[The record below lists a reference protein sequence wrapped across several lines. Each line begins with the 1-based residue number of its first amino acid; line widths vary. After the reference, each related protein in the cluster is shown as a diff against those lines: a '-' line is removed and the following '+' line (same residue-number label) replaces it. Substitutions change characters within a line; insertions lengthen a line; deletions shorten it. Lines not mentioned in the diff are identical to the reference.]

1 MLKKFNH
8 INCATYK
15 NFNWELNEFGKINI
29 IYGHNGAGKTTL
41 SRIIRSFE
49 TKELPQGYD
58 DIKFKIQIN
67 SNNYFSETDIKNAD
81 FEVRVYNRD
90 FVNKN
95 LNFLINGE
103 NSGSILSFQSAILG
117 EHNDKIFREIKELEN
132 KIGKKSDPKNNIIAS
147 GLEGDIEEIRQ
158 QIDEKKE
165 SKEKLN
171 QDNKLSEIAK
181 EIKNFYLLAE
191 PNYNI
196 IKVKEEIKNITLEN
210 LDSNI
215 LNDEQLQININ
226 RLRDESKEI
235 IELNFNFQQAQMSEI
250 LSQAKILVEEKLTPR
265 EEIEDELRKW
275 LEAGLNFHSHTDE
288 EQECKFCKGKVS
300 KERITEL
307 LENLNDEKRQ
317 IHKNKIEKLIN
328 LIKDIN
334 NNYDEKYLKNIHAIR
349 KEALYLEYQEEGE
362 KIKNDAEEIFN
373 KYNNL
378 LKTILKKL
386 EDKYENPY
394 KDIIFENFTDNSNEV
409 VQIIEQLQNLANKNN
424 EKTDRLSEDKENA
437 KKAIIISKISKRL
450 KDIDYFSKQQ
460 EIEALFN
467 EINSLDTYEKNKM
480 KEKEEAKRKR
490 QELRDEISGE
500 QTSVNNINRYLN
512 SFFGNETLQFRVLED
527 KKGEFEIL
535 RNGQK
540 ADNLSEGE
548 CSLIGFC
555 YFMAKL
561 QDLKT
566 DGTNPIIWIDDPISS
581 LDSNH
586 IFFVFSLIDS
596 ELFNKDKELKYQQLF
611 ISTHNLDFLKYL
623 KQLTVKDGKKNRFIA
638 IKNDREN
645 KFSRMYMI
653 QKDENGSKIVDMPK
667 FLKDYTTEFNYLFE
681 QIYKHKNINEIDN
694 EDTKTI
700 LTYNFGNN
708 LRKFLEIYLFFKYP
722 QKKSLG
728 IETIERFFGST
739 QNAILLNRYIQEY
752 SHLRE
757 IIERGM
763 KPLDIPESKK
773 IAEFVLET
781 IKNKDPEQYEALCES
796 IDENK
801 EKDMEISKKR
811 LFDE

>member
-132 KIGKKSDPKNNIIAS
+132 KIGKKSDPENNIIAS
-147 GLEGDIEEIRQ
+147 GLEGDIEYTTQ
-158 QIDEKKE
+158 QIKEKEK

-171 QDNKLSEIAK
+171 QDNKLSEIAR
-181 EIKNFYLLAE
+181 EIKNFYLLAD

-196 IKVKEEIKNITLEN
+196 IKVKDEIKNITLEN

-215 LNDEQLQININ
+215 LNDEQLRINEN
-226 RLRDESKEI
+226 RLRDESKET

-265 EEIEDELRKW
+265 EEIKDELRKW
-275 LEAGLNFHSHTDE
+275 LEAGLDFHSHTNK

-317 IHKNKIEKLIN
+317 NNQKEIKKLETILTGIINSHQSYLNNINAISKEK
-328 LIKDIN
+328 
-334 NNYDEKYLKNIHAIR
+334 
-349 KEALYLEYQEEGE
+349 LYLEYQEEGE
-362 KIKNDAEEIFN
+362 KIRNEARKIFDN
-373 KYNNL
+373 YVDL
-378 LKTILKKL
+378 SREILKQLKHRD
-386 EDKYENPY
+386 EYPY
-394 KDIIFENFTDNSNEV
+394 KDISFGNFTDNSNEV

-424 EKTDRLSEDKENA
+424 EKTNRLSEDRENA
-437 KKAIIISKISKRL
+437 KKAIIISKISKGL

-460 EIEALFN
+460 EIEALDN
-467 EINSLDTYEKNKM
+467 ELNSLNIYKNNKIE
-480 KEKEEAKRKR
+480 EKEEAEEKQRK
-490 QELRDEISGE
+490 LRDEISGE
-500 QTSVNNINRYLN
+500 EASKNNINRYLN
-512 SFFGNETLQFRVLED
+512 SFFGNETLQFRVLKD

-548 CSLIGFC
+548 CTLIGFC

-566 DGTNPIIWIDDPISS
+566 DGEKPYIIWIDDPISS

-586 IFFVFSLIDS
+586 IFFIFSLINS
-596 ELFNKDKELKYQQLF
+596 ELFEDTKLKYKQLF

-623 KQLTVKDGKKNRFIA
+623 KRLADKSEKTY
-638 IKNDREN
+638 
-645 KFSRMYMI
+645 YMI

-667 FLKDYTTEFNYLFE
+667 FLKDYTTEFSYLFE

-728 IETIERFFGST
+728 VETIERFFGST

-773 IAEFVLET
+773 IAEFILET

-796 IDENK
+796 INDNK
-801 EKDMEISKKR
+801 ENQ
-811 LFDE
+811 